1 MSAIKRIR
9 KSVNDRQVELS
20 DHALEEMD
28 DDDLSLADVRTVLL
42 HGALHITQEDDPRG
56 TRYIVRGGVND
67 EDVDVV
73 CRFLSSGILWI
84 ITVYAVSEAGETDE

>member
-9 KSVNDRQVELS
+9 KAVHERQVELS

-28 DDDLSLADVRTVLL
+28 DDNLSLSDVRTVLL
-42 HGALHITQEDDPRG
+42 HGVLHTTQEDDPRG

-67 EDVDVV
+67 EDMDVV

-84 ITVYAVSEAGETDE
+84 ITVYVVSEAGETDE